1 MTRIPGTDA
10 RVSRILA
17 AALTSATLLVAAGC
31 ASPVRTDVRAFHQ
44 WPEGGERSFRL
55 VRPPEQAASLEFAEY
70 DRIVGQ
76 ALEQAGFSRSATP
89 RFDVRYDVGVEQR
102 VLVFP
107 DPGPVFVPSI
117 GYGSGGWG
125 WGGGLRMVYPIGG
138 APRSQVVFDRRLRVE
153 IDERAGTAAPRRV
166 WEGTAVSSGSTGDLT
181 VILPLM
187 ARSLLQ
193 DFPGPSGITRRVELP
208 MPEATPPGAA
218 GTAAPASAT
227 PVAPATAPPR

>member
-1 MTRIPGTDA
+1 MSQADVAGGRLR
-10 RVSRILA
+10 RVFA
-17 AALTSATLLVAAGC
+17 FVVAVVAVVAAGGC

-55 VRPPEQAASLEFAEY
+55 SRPPEQAASLEFAEY

-76 ALEQAGFSRSATP
+76 ALEQAGFFRSATP

-102 VLVFP
+102 VVVFA

-138 APRSQVVFDRRLRVE
+138 MPTAPVVFDRRLRIE
-153 IDERAGTAAPRRV
+153 IDERSPARRV
-166 WEGTAVSSGSTGDLT
+166 WEGTAVSSGATSDLT

-193 DFPGPSGITRRVELP
+193 DFPGPSGVTRRVELP
-208 MPEATPPGAA
+208 LPDARAMPAA
-218 GTAAPASAT
+218 GGASGAPTPAS
-227 PVAPATAPPR
+227 PAPGGTR